1 MLMMMLVMMT
11 IMIRMTTVLVVSVSG
26 RIGAPPVNLAARCEK
41 PLDRSREELPPTCR
55 VRRRAII
62 PLSGALPEICYMIQ
76 AMRYRSGDE
85 IYHQAMIWAVWAVVS
100 DSLWRPEVARFLLEL
115 AAHRL
120 RHLLA

>member
-1 MLMMMLVMMT
+1 MITRVIDVPVLSNNHDYAAHRRTYHLMKLLSNTMMMLMLMMMLVMMT

-62 PLSGALPEICYMIQ
+62 PLSGAFPVIYDSGHEI
-76 AMRYRSGDE
+76 
-85 IYHQAMIWAVWAVVS
+85 
-100 DSLWRPEVARFLLEL
+100 
-115 AAHRL
+115 
-120 RHLLA
+120 